1 MQKMLGV
8 KLKINI
14 RCFHRIAAAKS
25 SPWRHDQACQLH
37 LVPSL
42 SSLPN
47 DVNQSENTYDSKELH
62 SSNNNTIKMIQTFKK
77 VLEKSHYNNQNVQ
90 KLFGI
95 PSKKDLIREKNLDK
109 LDKQQMLAFAQ
120 CPIYLKPVAAG
131 TQTNLPSM
139 LHDLMMKD
147 DCSSNNKD
155 SDDDDDKMA
164 SLKCFV
170 SLFLLGFALPR
181 DLLVNHIIGGE
192 DTIALMERLG
202 FLFPCETNPSIMV
215 PYVHLFPL
223 DVEVVGVGDSDNDT
237 EAIVLV
243 TDCHPVILQRTTVG
257 TMEDGAVMYIGPDSL
272 ALVHC
277 LPLQSIRRN
286 VDEQGGG
293 DFKVLDFC
301 TGSGIQLISTL
312 VSLKI
317 CKPKANGVFVD
328 VNDRALRFAKFN
340 AILNEVEQ
348 EQLSFTNSDI
358 TLQDS
363 SVELP
368 IERFDMVLA
377 NPPFIPVPHSS
388 KDSTI
393 NDAIDKRYGLF
404 SSGGSSGEAV
414 LRSIVSLS
422 SKLLKPHGGFL
433 GIVSEFMNP
442 PSKSVGEEL
451 IRKIQLWWRGSE
463 LSDQPISFGI
473 GKLFTNE
480 YPISA
485 YTYAQRRADN
495 EDELNE
501 WLYHLETFN
510 ISCVSPGLL
519 FIETESPKP
528 GDNHDLSLHSMIV
541 PKTKFGS
548 IWTPYNI
555 DAVRFVKGEWDKE
568 T

>member
-1 MQKMLGV
+1 MQKRLGM
-8 KLKINI
+8 KLKIVI
-14 RCFHRIAAAKS
+14 HCFYRIAAAES

-37 LVPSL
+37 L
-42 SSLPN
+42 N
-47 DVNQSENTYDSKELH
+47 MN
-62 SSNNNTIKMIQTFKK
+62 MIQKLKK
-77 VLEKSHYNNQNVQ
+77 VLEMSNYNNQNVQ

-95 PSKKDLIREKNLDK
+95 PSKKDLIGKNNLNELDK
-109 LDKQQMLAFAQ
+109 HQMLAFAQ

-139 LHDLMMKD
+139 LHDLMKD
-147 DCSSNNKD
+147 DGRSTKD
-155 SDDDDDKMA
+155 GDEEMA

-170 SLFLLGFALPR
+170 LLFLLGFALPR

-192 DTIALMERLG
+192 DTIELMERLG
-202 FLFPCETNPSIMV
+202 FLFSCETNPSIMV

-223 DVEVVGVGDSDNDT
+223 DVDVVGDSNSDT
-237 EAIVLV
+237 EAIVFV

-257 TMEDGAVMYIGPDSL
+257 TMEEGAVMYIGPDSL

-277 LPLQSIRRN
+277 LPLQSIRN
-286 VDEQGGG
+286 NDEHGG

-328 VNDRALRFAKFN
+328 VNKRALRFANFN
-340 AILNEVEQ
+340 AILNEIE
-348 EQLSFTNSDI
+348 EKRLSFINSDI
-358 TLQDS
+358 TSQDVG
-363 SVELP
+363 VELP
-368 IERFDMVLA
+368 MESFDMVLA

-388 KDSTI
+388 KDGTI

-404 SSGGSSGEAV
+404 SSGGSSGEEV
-414 LRSIVSLS
+414 LRLIVSLS
-422 SKLLKPHGGFL
+422 SKLLKPSGGFL

-442 PSKSVGEEL
+442 PSNEDDKEL
-451 IRKIQLWWRGSE
+451 TRKIQLWWRGLE
-463 LSDQPISFGI
+463 LSDKSTSFGN
-473 GKLFTNE
+473 GQLFTNE
-480 YPISA
+480 HPISA

-495 EDELNE
+495 KDELDE
-501 WLYHLETFN
+501 WLHHLKRFN

-519 FIETESPKP
+519 FVGTDGQKP
-528 GDNHDLSLHSMIV
+528 CRYHDLSLDSRIV

-548 IWTPYNI
+548 IWTPYNL
-555 DAVRFVKGEWDKE
+555 DAVWFVKGEWDKQL
-568 T
+568 